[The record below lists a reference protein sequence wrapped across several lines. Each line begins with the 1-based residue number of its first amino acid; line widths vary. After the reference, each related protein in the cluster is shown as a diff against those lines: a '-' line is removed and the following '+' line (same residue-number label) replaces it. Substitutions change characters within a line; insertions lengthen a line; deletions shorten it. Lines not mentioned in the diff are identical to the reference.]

1 MLLNYFSCN
10 NIKSFLFE
18 HYSDV
23 PFRILKYI
31 FCNPLQILSIYDV
44 DYDFPDFTN
53 NDMTFVFAL
62 PCLSKQKI

>member
-18 HYSDV
+18 HYF

-31 FCNPLQILSIYDV
+31 FCDPLQILSIYDA
-44 DYDFPDFTN
+44 DYDFPTFTN

-62 PCLSKQKI
+62 PYLSKQKI